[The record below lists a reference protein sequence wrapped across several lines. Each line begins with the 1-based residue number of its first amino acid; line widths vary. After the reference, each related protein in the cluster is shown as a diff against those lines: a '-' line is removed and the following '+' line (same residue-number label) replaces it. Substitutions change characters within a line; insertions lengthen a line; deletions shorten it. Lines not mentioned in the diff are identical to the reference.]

1 MTPNWNAIMNTDWKS
16 RITLNPAVLV
26 GKPTIR
32 GMRISVEQ
40 VLRALAGGV
49 SETEILQD
57 YPDLEIDDLRACQEY
72 AAELVASERAYPIR
86 IGA

>member
-1 MTPNWNAIMNTDWKS
+1 MRPDDDWRE
-16 RITLNPAVLV
+16 RITINPSVLA

-40 VLRALAGGV
+40 ILRALAGGV
-49 SETEILQD
+49 TAEEFLQD
-57 YPDLEIDDLRACQEY
+57 YPDLQPEDVRACLAY
-72 AAELVASERAYPIR
+72 AVELVASERVYPVA

>member
-1 MTPNWNAIMNTDWKS
+1 MPVPSDWKD

-40 VLRALAGGV
+40 ILRALAGGV
-49 SETEILQD
+49 PEEELLAD
-57 YPDLEIDDLRACQEY
+57 FPDLEPQDLRACLAY
-72 AAELVASERAYPIR
+72 AAELAAAERARPVPV
-86 IGA
+86 GS

>member
-1 MTPNWNAIMNTDWKS
+1 MNNDWKS
-16 RITLNPAVLV
+16 RITLNPSVLL

-40 VLRALAGGV
+40 VLRALAGGL
-49 SETEILQD
+49 SESEILQD
-57 YPDLEIDDLRACQEY
+57 YPDLEIDDLRACQDY
-72 AAELVASERAYPIR
+72 AADLVASERAYPIR